1 MTEGNRVHFELDDLL
16 HPAQAFSHPSEVVND
31 PDLTQLLRQMTLDR
45 MRTRAVDD
53 PSFGVCG

>member
-1 MTEGNRVHFELDDLL
+1 MLCIYFRIRWHIGQERTCCWLDLV
-16 HPAQAFSHPSEVVND
+16 AND
-31 PDLTQLLRQMTLDR
+31 PDLTRLLRQMTLDR